1 MNTGKEARFLIKAI
15 SEFMNV
21 YAPNH
26 LTQSP
31 NTLKSYRSTL
41 QKYLAFL
48 EDRCL
53 LITGRVS
60 IMLMIVCI
68 PYSGIHS
75 RVGQRLTGERM
86 IRPAGE
92 WKSVFHFFI

>member
-53 LITGRVS
+53 FFTELNNRL
-60 IMLMIVCI
+60 LMNVCI
-68 PYSGIHS
+68 PCSGIHS
-75 RVGQRLTGERM
+75 WIGQ
-86 IRPAGE
+86 
-92 WKSVFHFFI
+92 